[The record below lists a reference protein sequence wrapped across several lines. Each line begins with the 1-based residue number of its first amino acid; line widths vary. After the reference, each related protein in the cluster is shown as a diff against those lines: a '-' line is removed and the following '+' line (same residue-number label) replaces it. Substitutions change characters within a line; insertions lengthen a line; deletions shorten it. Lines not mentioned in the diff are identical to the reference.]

1 MSWISI
7 GNNLY
12 RHTVD
17 ELLSRSLWQSSTL
30 ICLVIMGAFPLFAV
44 YTHALTITYNTL
56 LLLHKGGPECDN
68 VVRRVTVNVGNKH
81 IIHHII
87 ARDSSN
93 WMRQACDCTHWSTTC
108 TQLPYLKY
116 AGILHGRMREHVRTR
131 AVIQAAEAS
140 PLRFRMLTTQ
150 FFDIDVSANRSR
162 LIRHKLH

>member
-1 MSWISI
+1 MGELNTNLLGNHGRVSTVRSI
-7 GNNLY
+7 YARADNHLQ
-12 RHTVD
+12 HFVVTT
-17 ELLSRSLWQSSTL
+17 Q
-30 ICLVIMGAFPLFAV
+30 
-44 YTHALTITYNTL
+44 
-56 LLLHKGGPECDN
+56 KGGPECDN

-116 AGILHGRMREHVRTR
+116 ADILHGRMREHVRTR
-131 AVIQAAEAS
+131 ALIQAAEAS